1 MLLFYLVNKSA
12 VKPVYITI
20 SQIWQY
26 LRSLWRIRCHKK
38 IKMQT
43 VYVIDSIRTPIGK
56 YGGSLS
62 SIRPDD
68 LLAHAIS
75 VLVKRNP
82 SIDTDAIE
90 DVIAGAANQSGED
103 NRNVA
108 RMAALLAGLPPSVAG
123 NTVNRLCA
131 SGLQAIMDC
140 ARAIACGDGD
150 LMIACGVES
159 MSRAPFVMPK
169 STNAFSRDAQIVDT
183 TMGWRFVNKRLAE
196 MYYPYSMGETAENVA
211 KRWNIS
217 RHAQDEFAFESQQK
231 YAKALVE
238 NKWQNEIT
246 PMQVQV
252 GKEVFDFEKDE
263 HPRISSLE
271 KLGQLKPAFIK
282 DGTITAGNSSGIN
295 DGAAAMLLAS
305 EAAVVK
311 YGLKPMAKIISMAVA
326 GVDPSIMGI
335 GPVPATKKAL
345 NRAGLQV
352 ADLDLIELN
361 EAFASQSIAC
371 IHDLGLDLEKVNVN
385 GGAIAL
391 GHPLGCSGVRISTT
405 LLHEMKRR
413 KAKYG
418 LATMC
423 VGVGQGSAI
432 IYEGL

>member
-1 MLLFYLVNKSA
+1 
-12 VKPVYITI
+12 
-20 SQIWQY
+20 
-26 LRSLWRIRCHKK
+26 
-38 IKMQT
+38 MQT
-43 VYVIDSIRTPIGK
+43 VYVVDTIRTAIGK
-56 YGGSLS
+56 FGGSLS
-62 SIRPDD
+62 GVRPDD
-68 LLAHAIS
+68 LLAHVIS
-75 VLVKRNP
+75 VLVKRNA
-82 SIDTDAIE
+82 SIDIGAIE

-140 ARAIACGDGD
+140 TRAIACGDGE

-159 MSRAPFVMPK
+159 MSRAPYVMPK
-169 STNAFSRDAQIVDT
+169 STSAFGREQQIADT
-183 TMGWRFVNKRLAE
+183 TLGWRFVNKRLAE
-196 MYYPYSMGETAENVA
+196 MYFPYSMGETAENVA

-217 RHAQDEFAFESQQK
+217 RHAQDGFAFASQQK
-231 YAKALVE
+231 YEQAFAA
-238 NKWQNEIT
+238 NKWVDEIT
-246 PMQVQV
+246 PIQVQI

-263 HPRISSLE
+263 HPRLSSLD
-271 KLGQLKPAFIK
+271 KLGQLKAAFAK
-282 DGTITAGNSSGIN
+282 DGTVTAGNSSGIN

-305 EAAVVK
+305 ENAVKK
-311 YGLKPMAKIISMAVA
+311 YGLQPMAKIVSMAVA
-326 GVDPSIMGI
+326 GVDPAIMGI
-335 GPVPATKKAL
+335 GPVPATNKAL
-345 NRAGLQV
+345 QRAGLQV